1 MMIGALAIAAH
12 SQQPRVGQTNDPEQL
27 RRAASAYYNIG
38 WAEFGRG
45 NIASAIE
52 KYLES
57 KRLFEEAHARRD
69 LIYILADL
77 GSLYIYSS
85 DYKTS
90 KVYSEQSLALA
101 EALKDSSESAGAW
114 PDDYGIG
121 TALSNLGNVS
131 RHDGEHDKAIE
142 YFKKSLAAYQRIDNG
157 TGKFKVEILDDLA
170 DIGRTYLARGDSLR
184 ALNYL
189 NQAMGLAKE
198 SDREA
203 GICNSIGILYT
214 NQRDYG
220 YWAYKTIE
228 TLPDGDTIC
237 YPIRGIRLD
246 PGALRA
252 DLDALEAARWANQD
266 RYQAARTNWTGI
278 ALYSISGA
286 QGAQALRIRALQMG
300 HGEDRISP
308 FET

>member
-1 MMIGALAIAAH
+1 MIGALAIGAH
-12 SQQPRVGQTNDPEQL
+12 SQQPRVGQTNDSERL
-27 RRAASAYYNIG
+27 RRDASAYYTIG

-77 GSLYIYSS
+77 GSLYIYRA

-121 TALSNLGNVS
+121 TALQNLGKVS

-214 NQRDYG
+214 NQRDYEKAIEFFQRG
-220 YWAYKTIE
+220 LGVAVQMNDRFKQAELSLNVGVAY
-228 TLPDGDTIC
+228 
-237 YPIRGIRLD
+237 
-246 PGALRA
+246 
-252 DLDALEAARWANQD
+252 QF
-266 RYQAARTNWTGI
+266 Q
-278 ALYSISGA
+278 
-286 QGAQALRIRALQMG
+286 
-300 HGEDRISP
+300 
-308 FET
+308 